1 MKKLLVILTAAMLL
15 LLAACSDEKDSVAD
29 APAGTPSAEI
39 IIEDETENNAV
50 DKEKLIAA
58 AQSAIAEKTP
68 TPTPTP
74 IPTPIPT
81 AEPAVTHE
89 SEQEAE
95 FTRGTVANNVYE
107 NRFMGFGCTFTES
120 WTFYS
125 DEELAELNNI
135 PLNAMT
141 DEILKALLETGS
153 TVQDMFVTANGGAF
167 SINVTY
173 EDLGASGTRIDM
185 EEYMDLSAAQL
196 PQALEDIGME
206 DVEVHLG
213 SIKFAGE
220 DRDAI
225 ALTAAYSDVPMYEM
239 LICIEK
245 GDYVCIVTFCSM
257 QENYTGA
264 MTEMFYAL
272 EE

>member
-1 MKKLLVILTAAMLL
+1 MKMLLVILTAAMLL

-50 DKEKLIAA
+50 DKAKLIAA

-68 TPTPTP
+68 TPTP
-74 IPTPIPT
+74 IPTPTPT

-135 PLNAMT
+135 PVNAMT
-141 DEILKALLETGS
+141 DDVLKALLETGS